1 MPARRRGGALPGRGQ
16 GAAVVAPPP
25 GATAPPGALA
35 PPGAG
40 WLPGAVGCAGAVCGA
55 EGSAGGWD
63 EGWADGSPVCPPP
76 VVDAPVGVAEPVGT
90 GAEVGAPPG
99 TDVVGDAVEDG
110 CDVAVASGPWL
121 GRGAGVEEPVETT
134 RPSEVPEV
142 LLLETGW
149 PITASATL
157 MVPMATT
164 KTPTTTAVRRA
175 KGLRPPTGEG
185 LVRDRVDC
193 AVDAPVPGPRGRE
206 ARPTPPSAGA
216 ARAAGCRPC
225 AGSGRRP
232 PNRPSRRRNRP
243 RRR

>member
-1 MPARRRGGALPGRGQ
+1 M
-16 GAAVVAPPP
+16 VAPPP
-25 GATAPPGALA
+25 GANAPPGALA

-55 EGSAGGWD
+55 EGSAGGWV

-90 GAEVGAPPG
+90 GEEVGAPPG
-99 TDVVGDAVEDG
+99 ADVVGDAVEDG

-121 GRGAGVEEPVETT
+121 GRGTGVEEPVETT

-175 KGLRPPTGEG
+175 KGLRPPH
-185 LVRDRVDC
+185 R
-193 AVDAPVPGPRGRE
+193 RGAG
-206 ARPTPPSAGA
+206 ARP
-216 ARAAGCRPC
+216 
-225 AGSGRRP
+225 GRLRG
-232 PNRPSRRRNRP
+232 
-243 RRR
+243 